1 VAGMAEELEAKLKRH
16 EDALIACM
24 AEITKLRAENAA
36 LRSADGAID
45 VLRNIYR
52 DESAPRSD
60 RIKAANGAIAYEQ
73 AKILPQPM
81 PMTLVANDPNDPEA
95 GLSLAELVE
104 KRRARAHRMWRED
117 PQFQGLRSS
126 GYLLKGNGSGD
137 DSSSND

>member
-1 VAGMAEELEAKLKRH
+1 M
-16 EDALIACM
+16 
-24 AEITKLRAENAA
+24 
-36 LRSADGAID
+36 RSADGAID

-81 PMTLVANDPNDPEA
+81 PMTLVANDPDDEQNLP
-95 GLSLAELVE
+95 LAELVE

-117 PQFQGLRSS
+117 PQFQGLRNS
-126 GYLLKGNGSGD
+126 GYLPKGDGNGSAGD
-137 DSSSND
+137 GSDDTAG

>member
-1 VAGMAEELEAKLKRH
+1 MVEDLEAKLKRH

-24 AEITKLRAENAA
+24 AEITKLAAENAS

-81 PMTLVANDPNDPEA
+81 PMTLVANDPDDEQNLP
-95 GLSLAELVE
+95 LAELVE

-117 PQFQGLRSS
+117 P
-126 GYLLKGNGSGD
+126 
-137 DSSSND
+137 

>member
-1 VAGMAEELEAKLKRH
+1 MVEETPEAKLKRH
-16 EDALIACM
+16 EDALVACM

-45 VLRNIYR
+45 ILRNIYR

-73 AKILPQPM
+73 PKILPQPPVM
-81 PMTLVANDPNDPEA
+81 NLVAAADPDA

-104 KRRARAHRMWRED
+104 KRRIRCRQIQSLSVIEREQLIRGVAPHD
-117 PQFQGLRSS
+117 
-126 GYLLKGNGSGD
+126 GNGG
-137 DSSSND
+137 DSSNND